1 MLIFVLFKQ
10 KTAYEWRISDWSSD
24 VCASDLNDP
33 EAEAL
38 VTWRWHGLKPDLASK
53 PVPSGEQDKQ
63 PDRQPPQGP
72 VARGRGSPDR
82 GGSCSGQ
89 HGDQAQSVCA
99 DESRPLQRLRGH
111 SPHLADAITG
121 APCQA
126 VAPHNRKHD
135 AKGTRG

>member
-72 VARGRGSPDR
+72 VARGRGYPDR
-82 GGSCSGQ
+82 GGSANG
-89 HGDQAQSVCA
+89 
-99 DESRPLQRLRGH
+99 
-111 SPHLADAITG
+111 G
-121 APCQA
+121 ASCGETVGPDGCIA
-126 VAPHNRKHD
+126 EVSDSCTKKNSYKTNREKP
-135 AKGTRG
+135 AYNEKKS